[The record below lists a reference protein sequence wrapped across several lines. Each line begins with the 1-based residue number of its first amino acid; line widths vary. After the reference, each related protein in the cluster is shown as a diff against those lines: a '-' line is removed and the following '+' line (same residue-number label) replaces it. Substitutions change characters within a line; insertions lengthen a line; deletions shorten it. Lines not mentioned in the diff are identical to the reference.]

1 MSDNIM
7 MAIYLVYIY
16 IYIYIYILLYENGNL
31 YSLNTCKQNNYIRI

>member
-7 MAIYLVYIY
+7 MAIYLVY